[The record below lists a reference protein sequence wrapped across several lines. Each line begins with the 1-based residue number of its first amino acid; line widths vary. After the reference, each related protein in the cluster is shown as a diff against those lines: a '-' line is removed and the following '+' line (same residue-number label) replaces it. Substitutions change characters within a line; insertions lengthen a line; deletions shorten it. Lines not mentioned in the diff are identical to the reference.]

1 MCIHFAITTYSCA
14 IRVLMLSGNAGAK
27 DVCLS
32 CRMLTYADVTQV
44 QKTSVFL
51 ANETPEILA

>member
-1 MCIHFAITTYSCA
+1 
-14 IRVLMLSGNAGAK
+14 MLSGNAGAK